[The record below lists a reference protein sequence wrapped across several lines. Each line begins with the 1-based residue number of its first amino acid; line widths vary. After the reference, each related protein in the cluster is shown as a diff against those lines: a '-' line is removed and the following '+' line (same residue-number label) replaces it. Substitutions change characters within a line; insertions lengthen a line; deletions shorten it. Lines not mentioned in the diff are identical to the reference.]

1 MKFGLKT
8 SQKWC
13 YTSCMIEFFQ
23 KFVLELFVGIVIYIV
38 GVLTSKLW
46 FKIKR
51 NSNEKTLRK
60 NVKTALR
67 IIYSSEEKFPGRKRG
82 IEKLEYAVDEFMKEV
97 NIKDYES
104 AQDYIIKVFN
114 LTKLSKVDFF

>member
-1 MKFGLKT
+1 
-8 SQKWC
+8 
-13 YTSCMIEFFQ
+13 MIEFFQ